1 MGMNELIAQNGYFW
15 TSFNGSV
22 EVSVFL
28 AMGLLS
34 ITDYDVK
41 RGREVEK
48 YIHFAKLTSK
58 SK

>member
-1 MGMNELIAQNGYFW
+1 MNKLIASNGYFG

-28 AMGLLS
+28 AIGLHS
-34 ITDYDVK
+34 ITVYDVK
-41 RGREVEK
+41 RGRRVEK

-58 SK
+58 SE